1 MDTGDGARRTRVS
14 ARQLAPGAAFLLG
27 SNTLQALAAFGAN
40 LVLVRFIAPE
50 GFGEYA
56 LALATINLALSI
68 CTLRVGVLIIRMPEE
83 SLGHSMK
90 SLLYNA
96 LVHETVIMGAIGA
109 AWLGV
114 SGLLTP
120 WSLLL
125 LAALLLRHFS
135 MNGKSFFERG
145 MPYRRLARVEGGS
158 YLLAYAVSV
167 VLVVNGFGVGALY
180 IREAL
185 LSVLLLGTL
194 ASVGGLPRYPLR
206 FIRPRE
212 WPPIV
217 KQARGVWADGTLEN
231 GFMQVVVLL
240 AGFFGGAAGAGVF
253 FQAQRLAVTPHQMI
267 QPIVGRLSLNWF
279 SREEDPSARRIARNR
294 LLLSAAVPLIIASVV
309 TFVFA
314 DRFVPFLLGDR
325 WAGAVPVLVSL
336 CGFILFSSL
345 FEVLKMYFFAAHQT
359 RRVLA
364 ARIAQYLGMF
374 IPLGV
379 FYCVGGVD
387 ETTIGLG
394 VSLAYAAAF
403 AVGALFARK

>member
-1 MDTGDGARRTRVS
+1 METGDGARRTRIS
-14 ARQLAPGAAFLLG
+14 ARQLAPDAAFLLG

-56 LALATINLALSI
+56 LALATISLALSI

-83 SLGHSMK
+83 SLGASMRT
-90 SLLYNA
+90 LLYNA
-96 LVHETVIMGAIGA
+96 LVHETVIGGAIGF
-109 AWLGV
+109 AWLGM

-125 LAALLLRHFS
+125 LVSLLLRHFG
-135 MNGKSFFERG
+135 MNGRAFFERG
-145 MPYRRLARVEGGS
+145 MPYRRLARIEGGS
-158 YLLAYAVSV
+158 HLLAYAVSV
-167 VLVVNGFGVGALY
+167 VLVVSGFGVAALY
-180 IREAL
+180 VREAL

-212 WPPIV
+212 WPSIL
-217 KQARGVWADGTLEN
+217 KQARGIWADGTLEN

-240 AGFFGGAAGAGVF
+240 AGFFGGATGAGFF

-279 SREEDPSARRIARNR
+279 SREEDSHARRVARNR
-294 LLLSAAVPLIIASVV
+294 ILLIAAVPLVVSSAV
-309 TFVFA
+309 TFAFA
-314 DRFVPFLLGDR
+314 DQFVPFLLGDR
-325 WAGAVPVLVSL
+325 WADAVPVLVSL
-336 CGFILFSSL
+336 CGFILFASL

-359 RRVLA
+359 RRLLV
-364 ARIAQYLGMF
+364 ARVAQYLGMF
-374 IPLGV
+374 VVLGF
-379 FYCVGGVD
+379 FYGAGGVD
-387 ETTIGLG
+387 EISIGLG
-394 VSLAYAAAF
+394 VSLAYATAF
-403 AVGALFARK
+403 AVGALYARK